1 MLAPLLF
8 SLAPQCPPHFFHSRI
23 ATELDI
29 TRHALEAAC
38 WLQLGCWSN
47 NIANAHF
54 ISGAFNRRVLR
65 SCLLPQCSH
74 PPYWPGYQRRLANCD
89 WMPASYTSIQPS
101 YPRRH
106 PTFWAS
112 ELHRSGATLPLARR
126 AMEPGHLVHSSL
138 ISPSSAKA
146 LHLEWRHT
154 FVPAAQ
160 QLISWPDNNNIV
172 RRIGRIINGMRSG
185 RATPQDSAFSSPTPA
200 PTHPKWPSQEEPGSG
215 STASALMSDV
225 CATVFANEVWPPL
238 RPVSVAQKNK
248 RSTMLSSTV
257 QSIDLLM
264 DCIAWR
270 FCTMRQSNGCSTP
283 ASSSSA
289 AKQWFEELAEKIK
302 KNLTRNKTICS
313 FVFLNKKIT

>member
-146 LHLEWRHT
+146 LRLEWRHT

-185 RATPQDSAFSSPTPA
+185 RATPQDSAFSSPTPP
-200 PTHPKWPSQEEPGSG
+200 PTSSEWLSQEQPGSG
-215 STASALMSDV
+215 LTASAR
-225 CATVFANEVWPPL
+225 F
-238 RPVSVAQKNK
+238 
-248 RSTMLSSTV
+248 RSYLYKWGM
-257 QSIDLLM
+257 
-264 DCIAWR
+264 
-270 FCTMRQSNGCSTP
+270 
-283 ASSSSA
+283 SSSA
-289 AKQWFEELAEKIK
+289 ACECDAEEKTVDHVVLQCPSIDLPIYCTAWRFWSIRQW
-302 KNLTRNKTICS
+302 NGRLTFAQGLVRPS
-313 FVFLNKKIT
+313 SG